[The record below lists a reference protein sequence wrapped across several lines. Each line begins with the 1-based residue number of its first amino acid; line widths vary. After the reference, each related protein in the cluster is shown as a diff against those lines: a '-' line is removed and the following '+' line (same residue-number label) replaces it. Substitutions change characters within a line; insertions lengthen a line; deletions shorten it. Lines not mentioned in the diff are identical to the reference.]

1 MQADQKI
8 YIAGTGMITSIGAN
22 TAMTIASVRAGVD
35 GFEASEY
42 TTPKQQPI
50 TMAQVPHEVFA
61 DFAIE
66 LDIGVAHGE
75 LMDREIKMAMI
86 AAAEALQQA
95 AVTQPLPLILATQE
109 EVPYVSHC
117 PAGKMLTNL
126 INQAEL
132 PIDPELSRSV
142 RSGRAGAIEALDLAQ
157 RCLYDL
163 QLDYVLVGGSDS
175 HRDYALLNYLNELN
189 RTTAPEVLDGFIP
202 GEAAGF
208 LLLTRQPQLAL
219 QQDGCIIALN
229 PVGLCQESGHFYS
242 DVPCLGN
249 GLSEAFRRA
258 LAAYQGSAID
268 TIYAS
273 MNGENYWAKEYGV
286 ACLRNSK
293 NLHEDF
299 AVEHPADCYGDIGV
313 ATGPVLISLAADHLQ
328 RAPGSNACLIYT
340 SSDTASR
347 SAVVAEK
354 LGFNQSFS
362 GEVS

>member
-42 TTPKQQPI
+42 TNSKQQPI
-50 TMAQVPHEVFA
+50 TMAQVPHEIF
-61 DFAIE
+61 DEFAIE

-86 AAAEALQQA
+86 SAAEALQQA
-95 AVTQPLPLILATQE
+95 NVKKPVPLILATQE
-109 EVPYVSHC
+109 QVPYVSHC
-117 PAGKMLTNL
+117 PAWKMIANL
-126 INQAEL
+126 VNQAEL

-142 RSGRAGAIEALDLAQ
+142 QSGRAGAIEALDLAQ

-163 QLDYVLVGGSDS
+163 QLDYVLVGGSHS
-175 HRDYALLNYLNELN
+175 HRDYALLNYLNEMN
-189 RTTAPEVLDGFIP
+189 RTTALGVMNGFIP

-208 LLLTRQPQLAL
+208 LLLTRRPQLAL
-219 QQDGCIIALN
+219 QMEDCIIALN
-229 PVGLCQESGHFYS
+229 PIGLGQEPGHLYS
-242 DVPCLGN
+242 EEPCLGD

-268 TIYAS
+268 SIYAS
-273 MNGENYWAKEYGV
+273 MNGENFWAKEYGV

-293 NLHEDF
+293 HLHEDYNL
-299 AVEHPADCYGDIGV
+299 EHPADCYGDIGV
-313 ATGPVLISLAADHLQ
+313 ASGPVLISLAADHLH
-328 RAPGSNACLIYT
+328 REPGSDACLVYS

-347 SAVVAEK
+347 AAVVVEK
-354 LGFNQSFS
+354 LGMNHSYS
-362 GEVS
+362 GEV